1 MAGILFTHRK
11 KKIGEMPGVVAD
23 IEQRSN
29 DAITAANVATKATKD
44 ATKAADK
51 TATLAAKAAAK
62 ARKLAEATA
71 TGAGMTAKGIQ
82 GLLSAAESEVA
93 RAMAGGV

>member
-1 MAGILFTHRK
+1 
-11 KKIGEMPGVVAD
+11 MPGVVAG

-51 TATLAAKAAAK
+51 TATLAAKEAAK

-71 TGAGMTAKGIQ
+71 TGAGMTAKDIQ
-82 GLLSAAESEVA
+82 GLLGAAESEVA
-93 RAMAGGV
+93 RAMADGV